1 LTAPTSAAAVPR
13 KLRVGVF
20 ADSPRQPRWLVESL
34 ARIATSDFAEICV
47 LSAAE
52 SRGDAPPALW
62 NTYKR
67 VDRWL
72 FGGPDPLKPLPVQ
85 SLVPSSK
92 RVPFEPDD
100 EAWRSRI
107 GKLGLDVA
115 VTLGSLDDD
124 ALQDLAWYGA
134 WRYSFGETQQAA
146 PQLAALREV
155 IGEQP
160 VVASGIHIRRGIAR
174 RMACPSYSR
183 TIPFSLARSH
193 DRLFGKAGEFLE
205 RSLRHLHAEGDG
217 WLERQQVP
225 EKPLA
230 LATLGATPALQ
241 GIATLGARVIK
252 RTMESCFT
260 VGQWSLAFRFAAAE
274 PWDGNLEGFHRLV
287 PPAPD
292 RFWADPFPI
301 EVQGRHYIFFEEL
314 PFATGKGH
322 ISVVEVRPDGSASP
336 PRRVL
341 ERDYH
346 LSYPFLVEDAGEL
359 YMIPETAYNNTVEI
373 YRCEEFP
380 HRWRLERVLIDGVFC
395 ADATVHRSR
404 GREAPSMETDTR
416 WWMFA
421 NLGNEEAG
429 FDDEL
434 HLFSSDRLLGD
445 WKPHGAN
452 PVKSDVRSSRP
463 AGRLFARDGHLYRP
477 GQICTP
483 IYGSGVALHRVTQL
497 SPERFTEDEER
508 RIVPRDPEILGMHT
522 INRAGELSVT
532 DTFARRRRF

>member
-1 LTAPTSAAAVPR
+1 MTAPTSAAAIPR

-52 SRGDAPPALW
+52 QNGDARPALW

-72 FGGPDPLKPLPVQ
+72 FGGADPLKPLPVQ
-85 SLVPSSK
+85 SLVPSTK
-92 RVPFEPDD
+92 RMPFEPND
-100 EAWRSRI
+100 EAWRARI
-107 GKLGLDVA
+107 NKLGLDVA
-115 VTLGSLDDD
+115 VTLGSVDDG
-124 ALQDLAWYGA
+124 ALHDLAWYGA
-134 WRYSFGETQQAA
+134 WRYSFGAAQESA

-155 IGEQP
+155 ISDQP
-160 VVASGIHIRRGIAR
+160 VVASGIHIRRGLAR
-174 RMACPSYSR
+174 HLACPSYSR
-183 TIPFSLARSH
+183 TVPFSLARSH

-217 WLERQQVP
+217 WLQRQQVP
-225 EKPLA
+225 DKPDAGSTLDGAHA
-230 LATLGATPALQ
+230 LR
-241 GIATLGARVIK
+241 GIAALGARVAR

-260 VGQWSLAFRFAAAE
+260 VGQWSLAFRFAPTE
-274 PWDGNLEGFHRLV
+274 TWDGHLEGFHRLV

-301 EVQGRHYIFFEEL
+301 VVKGHHYIFFEEL
-314 PFATGKGH
+314 PFDTGKGH
-322 ISVVEVRPDGSASP
+322 ISVVEVRADGSTSQP
-336 PRRVL
+336 ERVL

-346 LSYPFLVEDAGEL
+346 LSYPFLVEDGGEL
-359 YMIPETAYNNTVEI
+359 YMIPETAHNNTVEI

-380 HRWRLERVLIDGVFC
+380 HRWKLERVLVDGVFC
-395 ADATVHRSR
+395 ADATVHR
-404 GREAPSMETDTR
+404 EADR

-421 NLGNEEAG
+421 NIGSEEAG
-429 FDDEL
+429 VDDEL
-434 HLFSSDRLLGD
+434 HLFSSDRLLGG
-445 WKPHGAN
+445 WTPHRAN
-452 PVKSDVRSSRP
+452 PVKSDVRCSRP

-483 IYGSGVALHRVTQL
+483 LYGSGIALHRVTEL
-497 SPERFTEDEER
+497 TPAAFAEVEER
-508 RIVPRDPEILGMHT
+508 RIVPCSPEILGMHT